1 MENKVTKKL
10 IEDLG
15 IAFNTEVEG
24 HAFYNT
30 AANLVTDERG
40 KNLFTHL
47 ATEEI
52 EHIRV
57 VTAFA
62 DSVREGRRVV
72 SYSEALKIG
81 APGKKGLP
89 IYPKENKLLE
99 RLKKNQT
106 DLNAVTIAMET
117 EEKAVDF
124 YLKMLKAAEN
134 PEEKVLL
141 TKLLEME
148 KGHLKMLRWERESLV
163 TTGFWCDSMEYS
175 VEKEVE

>member
-1 MENKVTKKL
+1 MEKKGTEK
-10 IEDLG
+10 IIKELG
-15 IAFNTEVEG
+15 IAFETEVQG

-30 AANLVTDERG
+30 AANMIGDERG
-40 KNLFTHL
+40 KNLFNHL
-47 ATEEI
+47 ASEEL

-57 VTAFA
+57 VSGFA
-62 DSVREGRRVV
+62 DAIRKGKRGI
-72 SYSEALKIG
+72 SYSEAMKIG

-89 IYPKENKLLE
+89 IYPKENKMLL
-99 RLKKNQT
+99 RLKDNET
-106 DLNAVTIAMET
+106 DLNAVTIAEEA

-124 YLKMLKAAEN
+124 YMDMLREADE

-148 KGHLKMLRWERESLV
+148 KGHLKMLRWEKESLI
-163 TTGFWCDSMEYS
+163 TTGFWCGEMEYS